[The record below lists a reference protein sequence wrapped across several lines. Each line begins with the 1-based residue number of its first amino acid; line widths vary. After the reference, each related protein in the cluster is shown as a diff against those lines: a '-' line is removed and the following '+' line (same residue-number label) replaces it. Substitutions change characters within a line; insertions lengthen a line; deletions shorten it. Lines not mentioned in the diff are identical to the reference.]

1 MEKVLRELLL
11 ANGASLVGFA
21 NVQGLYARPDDPQH
35 AAWTVPEYPRAVSIA
50 LAIPREIV
58 LGIEDGPTLE
68 YFDAYHSLNKR
79 LDELA
84 ALCADH
90 IRCAGY
96 NAHAQTVASINEF
109 GVYRTVLPHKT
120 VAVRAGLGWIG
131 KSALF
136 ISEQFGSAQRLTS
149 VLTDAPIACYDGYI
163 DTRCGNCMVCV
174 KACPG
179 KAISGRAWSVHSER
193 EEYFDAIACRNKARE
208 LCAQR
213 FGKTATICGKCI
225 QVCPHTQRY
234 LRRTEGNADV

>member
-1 MEKVLRELLL
+1 MEKKLRELLF

-21 NVQGLYARPDDPQH
+21 NVEALYTRPEDAQH
-35 AAWTVPEYPRAVSIA
+35 AAWSVPEYPRAVSIA
-50 LAIPREIV
+50 LCIPRDII
-58 LGIEDGPTLE
+58 LGIENGPTME

-84 ALCADH
+84 TLCAEH
-90 IRCAGY
+90 IQRAGY
-96 NAHAQTVASINEF
+96 SAHAQTVASINEF
-109 GVYRTVLPHKT
+109 GVYLTVLPHKT
-120 VAVRAGLGWIG
+120 AAVRAGLGWIG

-149 VLTDAPIACYDGYI
+149 VLTDAPIACYDGYM
-163 DTRCGNCMVCV
+163 DTRCGGCMVCV

-179 KAISGRAWSVHSER
+179 KAISGKPWSAHSDR
-193 EEYFDAIACRNKARE
+193 EEYFNAIACRNKARE

-213 FGKTATICGKCI
+213 LGKTATICGKCI

-234 LRRTEGNADV
+234 LKRTDGNTGV